1 MGPVVVVYHQG
12 EEMEGED
19 MSRLISD
26 EDAANKEMQFVETAM
41 TRVGEIMK
49 DVRED
54 YHAYEELGSL
64 LADISTLLGMASEAA
79 GKLSTY
85 YDGLNTKENTGGRP

>member
-1 MGPVVVVYHQG
+1 MA
-12 EEMEGED
+12 
-19 MSRLISD
+19 RTITD

-41 TRVGEIMK
+41 TRVGEIMT

-54 YHAYEELGSL
+54 FHAYEELGSL
-64 LADISTLLGMASEAA
+64 LADISTLLGMASESA

-85 YDGLNTKENTGGRP
+85 YHDLSDKKNAGGLP